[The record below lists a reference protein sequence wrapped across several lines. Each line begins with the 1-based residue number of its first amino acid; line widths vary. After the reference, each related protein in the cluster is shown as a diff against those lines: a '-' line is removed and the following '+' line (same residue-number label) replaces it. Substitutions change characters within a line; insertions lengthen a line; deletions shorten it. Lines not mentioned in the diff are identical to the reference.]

1 MTHPVLTRAAPLLAL
16 PLAACLGLGGPPPPP
31 TLFTLSSPPVAS
43 ATRDVVPGQTVTVAV
58 PGVPMAL
65 RTLRLPVR
73 VSATEYAYL
82 KDAQW
87 VEPPNRL
94 FQRLLSDAIAGRT
107 GLVVLDAD
115 QTRIDPGRRITG
127 QLLDFGLDTSDAQP
141 RVRIRYDAVMTAP
154 DGKVT
159 VRRFDAERP
168 VASEAPAVVAQ
179 ALDAEAQ
186 ALTAAVS
193 DWVQGH

>member
-1 MTHPVLTRAAPLLAL
+1 MTRRILTRAAPLLAL
-16 PLAACLGLGGPPPPP
+16 PLTACLGLGGPPPPP

-43 ATRDVVPGQTVTVAV
+43 AARDVTPGQTVTVAV

-87 VEPPNRL
+87 VEQPNRL
-94 FQRLLSDAIAGRT
+94 FQRLLSDAISSRT
-107 GLVVLDAD
+107 GLAVLGPD
-115 QTRIDPGRRITG
+115 QTGVDPGRRITG
-127 QLLDFGLDTSDAQP
+127 QLLEFGLDTSDAQP
-141 RVRIRYDAVMTAP
+141 RVRIRYDAMMTGT

-168 VASEAPAVVAQ
+168 VASDTPAVVART
-179 ALDAEAQ
+179 LDAEAQ
-186 ALTAAVS
+186 ALAAAVA
-193 DWVQGH
+193 DWVAGR